1 MDFPSTILC
10 MDDDADDLAFIQE
23 AIKNH
28 STRFSVVE
36 AKNGEEGLVYLYQSK
51 ESGQLPC
58 LIIMDINMPKIDG
71 RKAIQLIKEDKVL
84 TRIPLVVFTTSSSS
98 LDEQYFELYQVQYI
112 TKPNQY
118 QAFIRKVSEMLS
130 SVITA

>member
-1 MDFPSTILC
+1 
-10 MDDDADDLAFIQE
+10 
-23 AIKNH
+23 
-28 STRFSVVE
+28 
-36 AKNGEEGLVYLYQSK
+36 
-51 ESGQLPC
+51 
-58 LIIMDINMPKIDG
+58 MDINMPKIDG

-98 LDEQYFELYQVQYI
+98 LDERYFELYQVQYI